1 MIKLKLKD
9 GKILE
14 IKEGSTFL
22 DVANS
27 ISHSLGKNCLGAMLN
42 DEYYD
47 FRDVVPHD
55 GDLKI
60 LTKDDKES
68 LHILNHSCAHVL
80 ASAIKHLYPD
90 AQFAFGPAVDEG
102 FYYDI
107 HFSKP
112 ISDKDFPAIEK
123 EMHEIV
129 SKAYPFERKEI
140 SLKEGEE
147 IFNGQELKLIH
158 WKELNG
164 PLSIYTDGDFT
175 DLCKGPHVPN
185 TSYCKAFKLLS
196 IAGAYF
202 KGDKN
207 NEQLTRI
214 YGTCFFNNKDLE
226 DYLKL
231 VEERKQSDHRK
242 LGRELDLFMLSDY
255 GPGFP
260 FWLPNG
266 MILRN
271 QLVDFWNQIHYKN
284 HYQIVQTPII
294 LSKELWEISGHW
306 DHYKENMYTTMIDD
320 KEYAVKPMNCPGAI
334 LVYKNSQHS
343 YKDLP
348 IRVGELG
355 LVHRHEASGA
365 LNGLFR
371 VRCFTQDDAHTFIR
385 EDQIESEITHLL
397 KLYKEIYSIFGLS
410 YHIELST
417 RPETGYIGKIETWN
431 KAEDILRKCLEKS
444 NIPYKINP
452 GDGAFYGPKLDF
464 KLLDSLGRIWQ
475 CGTIQLD
482 MQLPGRFDC
491 TYVDQDGSKKTPLMI
506 HRAIFGS
513 LERFTG
519 ILIEHFKG
527 NFPTWLAPVQVKILP
542 VINSA
547 HLNYAKEVLEK
558 LEENNV
564 RAQIDDS
571 DEKLGKKIALATA
584 KKIPYSLVIGD
595 KEIASKS
602 VTYRIFGSNK
612 QVTISLDDFVKL
624 ITTDIKE
631 KKLTRE

>member
-1 MIKLKLKD
+1 MFLKL
-9 GKILE
+9 ILS
-14 IKEGSTFL
+14 KE
-22 DVANS
+22 
-27 ISHSLGKNCLGAMLN
+27 K
-42 DEYYD
+42 
-47 FRDVVPHD
+47 
-55 GDLKI
+55 
-60 LTKDDKES
+60 
-68 LHILNHSCAHVL
+68 
-80 ASAIKHLYPD
+80 
-90 AQFAFGPAVDEG
+90 
-102 FYYDI
+102 
-107 HFSKP
+107 
-112 ISDKDFPAIEK
+112 
-123 EMHEIV
+123 
-129 SKAYPFERKEI
+129 

-147 IFNGQELKLIH
+147 IFKGQELKLIH
-158 WKELNG
+158 LKELNA